1 MRSLIRMTRCPPGVM
16 LMAAGLAPGLA
27 VAAPAGAALY
37 AQNCSSCHQA
47 DANGLAGQF
56 PPLRGRVDKIAAPAD
71 GRHYLADIL
80 IHGMAGSIQVGSD
93 TYVGYMPAFA
103 QLPDDQIATI
113 LDWVSSLG
121 STKPVP
127 TVATTELAA
136 ARTRTLKP
144 ADVLAERTALAAQ
157 HKLP

>member
-1 MRSLIRMTRCPPGVM
+1 M
-16 LMAAGLAPGLA
+16 LLAAGLAPGLA
-27 VAAPAGAALY
+27 AAAPAGADLY

-56 PPLRGRVDKIAAPAD
+56 PPLRGRVDKIAATAE

-80 IHGMAGSIQVGSD
+80 IHGMVGSIQVGGDS
-93 TYVGYMPAFA
+93 YVGFMPAFGR
-103 QLPDDQIATI
+103 LPDDQIATI

-121 STKPVP
+121 STEPAP

>member
-1 MRSLIRMTRCPPGVM
+1 MIRGPVGVM
-16 LMAAGLAPGLA
+16 LLAAGLAPGSA
-27 VAAPAGAALY
+27 AAAPSGTDLY

-56 PPLRGRVDKIAAPAD
+56 PPLRGRIDRIAATTE

-93 TYVGYMPAFA
+93 SYVGYMPAFA
-103 QLPDDQIATI
+103 RLPDDQIATI
-113 LDWVSSLG
+113 LDWVSALG
-121 STKPVP
+121 STRPAP
-127 TVATTELAA
+127 TVATAELAA

-157 HKLP
+157 HPLP